1 MLSACRRGLVFAGG
15 VSLAACSGVQTGD
28 QGDDQDG
35 CQYLPPVEAAFDTVP
50 EGMTETAAELLAPAF
65 MIEGSVQSD
74 DGATHP
80 LTLTLALDEDTLVV
94 NHLDDARSTDC
105 VYREPELRIDG
116 TGTVS
121 GDGWIEG
128 KVGAQIR
135 AGGTKI
141 WVYLD
146 TSELE
151 RKPETQLGTEAV
163 LAMGLYLGTDCRWSG
178 QWNYHS
184 LNSAECEAEPCDGI
198 EVDEL
203 GEFSA
208 EGSCD

>member
-1 MLSACRRGLVFAGG
+1 
-15 VSLAACSGVQTGD
+15 
-28 QGDDQDG
+28 
-35 CQYLPPVEAAFDTVP
+35 
-50 EGMTETAAELLAPAF
+50 
-65 MIEGSVQSD
+65 
-74 DGATHP
+74 
-80 LTLTLALDEDTLVV
+80 
-94 NHLDDARSTDC
+94 
-105 VYREPELRIDG
+105 
-116 TGTVS
+116 GTVS

-184 LNSAECEAEPCDGI
+184 LNSAECEAVPCAGI

-208 EGSCD
+208 ESSCDLGIPPAAFPKRLRHIMDTAKSIVVATL